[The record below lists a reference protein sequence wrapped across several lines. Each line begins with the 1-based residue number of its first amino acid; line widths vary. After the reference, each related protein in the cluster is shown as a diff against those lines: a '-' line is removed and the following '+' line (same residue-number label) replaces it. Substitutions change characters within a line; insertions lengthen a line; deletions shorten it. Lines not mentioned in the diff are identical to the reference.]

1 MCVFVGFSLLIS
13 VRLFAFIAQ
22 SEEVTERESR
32 RESERKEEKSGDERV
47 NLPKGTENK
56 WSGRKNKT
64 HGREKEE
71 QIRWEGVDQVRKWD
85 ERSVREGQRV
95 KVSI

>member
-1 MCVFVGFSLLIS
+1 M
-13 VRLFAFIAQ
+13 
-22 SEEVTERESR
+22 
-32 RESERKEEKSGDERV
+32 

-64 HGREKEE
+64 RGREKEG
-71 QIRWEGVDQVRKWD
+71 QIRREGVDQVRKLD
-85 ERSVREGQRV
+85 ERSVREGQGV